1 MLRREG
7 VSMNVS
13 STRVYGARSGSF
25 PGWWVVAGCFTVLL
39 VSSALGFYGMSVYL
53 NAFSKQF
60 GWEISGL
67 SIATTVFFLIGGLW
81 NVVVARMIARFD
93 VRWLMYGGAL
103 LGAASLL
110 ALGRVTERWQM
121 FAVYAVFAIAWS
133 SSGLTAATTVVTR
146 WFHTKRSMAIAAT
159 SSGLSVGGIVL
170 TPIVKSLID
179 SRELS
184 GASPWM
190 ATMWL
195 VGIAAPTWL
204 FIRADPYALNW
215 MPDGERKPEGHVV
228 DLPGVPMAEAV
239 RTKFFWIVTIGYVMV
254 MGAQVGAIQQIVKL
268 VEERTTPG
276 TAALATSVLSGASV
290 VFRLVGGRVIPKFP
304 LAKFMVFVAAVQGT
318 AIVLIGQMNSTLLLM
333 LSVGLFGAMVGNVLM
348 MQSLLIAQRFGVRD
362 YAKISARSGLI
373 SLTGTA
379 IGPILIGAIRDATGG
394 YAVPYL
400 VAGLVSL
407 AGAALFTMSG
417 PAEVGSEARV
427 PAARG

>member
-1 MLRREG
+1 MG
-7 VSMNVS
+7 GSA
-13 STRVYGARSGSF
+13 TRVYFSRQGTF
-25 PGWWVVAGCFTVLL
+25 PGWWVVAGCFVVLL

-60 GWEISGL
+60 GWDISGL
-67 SIATTVFFLIGGLW
+67 SVATTLFFLIGGLW
-81 NVVVARMIARFD
+81 NVVVARMIAKFD
-93 VRWLMYGGAL
+93 VRWLMYGGAA
-103 LGAASLL
+103 LGALSLWS
-110 ALGRVTERWQM
+110 LGRVTERWQM

-146 WFHTKRSMAIAAT
+146 WFHAKRSMAIAAT

-170 TPIVKSLID
+170 TPIVKGLID
-179 SRELS
+179 ARELS
-184 GASPWM
+184 GASGVM
-190 ATMWL
+190 AAIWL
-195 VGIAAPTWL
+195 VGIALPTWL
-204 FIRADPYALNW
+204 FIRDDPYSLNW
-215 MPDGERKPEGHVV
+215 MPDGEPKPEGHVV
-228 DLPGVPMAEAV
+228 DLPGVAMADAL

-290 VFRLVGGRVIPKFP
+290 VFRLIGGRIIPKFP
-304 LAKFMVFVAAVQGT
+304 LAKFMVFVAAVQGS
-318 AIVLIGQMNSTLLLM
+318 AIVLIGQMESTLPLM

-379 IGPILIGAIRDATGG
+379 IGPILIGAIRDSTGG
-394 YAVPYL
+394 YRVPYL

-407 AGAALFTMSG
+407 AGAALFTLSG
-417 PAEVGSEARV
+417 PAEVGSEART
-427 PAARG
+427 PAKAL